1 MWFADS
7 RPLPEDRHVCV
18 IYLSRAGK
26 ALDAEGRP
34 VEAEPSPA
42 SEAADTLERLLCDR
56 LFSRRADGPHGRSLV
71 MVNDV
76 VEKDGML
83 LVHPDLPSI
92 LERYETIIVCAPVW
106 DGHLAR
112 PIETALAQG
121 GPHDFT
127 GHAVWPV
134 CTLADSTGT
143 AADMARD
150 LRRVCSGATVGEP
163 RALLGEKGADF
174 EPQLAAHLD
183 DWLR

>member
-7 RPLPEDRHVCV
+7 RPLPDDRHVCV

-26 ALDAEGRP
+26 ALDADGRL

-42 SEAADTLERLLCDR
+42 SEAAAALERLLCER
-56 LFSRRADGPHGRSLV
+56 LFSRRSDAPHGQSLV

-76 VEKDGML
+76 VEKDGA
-83 LVHPDLPSI
+83 LVTQPDLPSV
-92 LERYETIIVCAPVW
+92 LGRCETIVVCAPAR

-112 PIETALAQG
+112 PVEAALAQG
-121 GPHDFT
+121 GPHDFA
-127 GHAVWPV
+127 GHVVWPV

-143 AADMARD
+143 VADMARD
-150 LRRVCSGATVGEP
+150 LRRVYPGATVGEP
-163 RALLGEKGADF
+163 LALLGEKGADF

>member
-1 MWFADS
+1 MWHADS
-7 RPLPEDRHVCV
+7 CPLPEDRHVCV

-26 ALDAEGRP
+26 ALDDEGHLM
-34 VEAEPSPA
+34 EAEPSPA
-42 SEAADTLERLLCDR
+42 SEAAKALERLLCER
-56 LFSRRADGPHGRSLV
+56 LFSHRADAPHGQSLV

-106 DGHLAR
+106 DEHLAR
-112 PIETALAQG
+112 PVEAALAQG

-150 LRRVCSGATVGEP
+150 LRRACSGATVGEP
-163 RALLGEKGADF
+163 LALLGEKGADF
-174 EPQLAAHLD
+174 EPRLAAHLD

>member
-7 RPLPEDRHVCV
+7 RPLPDDRHVCV

-42 SEAADTLERLLCDR
+42 SEAAESLGRLLCDR
-56 LFSRRADGPHGRSLV
+56 LFSRRADAPHGQSLA
-71 MVNDV
+71 MIGDV
-76 VEKDGML
+76 VEKDGV
-83 LVHPDLPSI
+83 LVTLPDLPSI
-92 LERYETIIVCAPVW
+92 LGRYETIVVCAPVW

-112 PIETALAQG
+112 PVEAALAQG
-121 GPHDFT
+121 GPHDFA

-143 AADMARD
+143 ATDMARD
-150 LRRVCSGATVGEP
+150 LRRVCPGATVGEP
-163 RALLGEKGADF
+163 LALLGEKGADF

>member
-7 RPLPEDRHVCV
+7 RPLPDDRHVCV

-42 SEAADTLERLLCDR
+42 SEAAEALGCLLCDR
-56 LFSRRADGPHGRSLV
+56 LFSRRADAPHGQSLALIG
-71 MVNDV
+71 DV
-76 VEKDGML
+76 VEKDGV
-83 LVHPDLPSI
+83 LVTYPDLPSI
-92 LERYETIIVCAPVW
+92 LGRYETIVVCTPAL

-112 PIETALAQG
+112 PIEAALAQG

-150 LRRVCSGATVGEP
+150 LRLICPGATVGEP
-163 RALLGEKGADF
+163 LALLGEKGADF
-174 EPQLAAHLD
+174 EPRLAAHLD